1 MQWKVSLNE
10 NDNKDEEN
18 QTYTTYPPGETL
30 INTSPQHIPQETNNT
45 VTSPIVIGI
54 QKNGDDLKITT
65 MFLTNK

>member
-1 MQWKVSLNE
+1 MESESENE
-10 NDNKDEEN
+10 NDNEDEEN
-18 QTYTTYPPGETL
+18 QTYTTYPAGETL